1 MADFMIETSARHVHV
16 TKDTLEKLFGKGFE
30 LVPRAWLSQPGQFAS
45 CQRVIVKGPKGNIKC
60 SILGPIRDKDQ
71 VELSITDARSIGISA
86 PVRES
91 GDLLDTPGVTIINP
105 DNGNEIKL
113 SSGVIIA
120 KRHIHM
126 TPNDAKAF
134 GVSNGDIVCVKVLND
149 TGRKV
154 LLDDTVVRV
163 SDNYRLAMHIDTD
176 EANAAALGTVKGIVK
191 GEIVK

>member
-16 TKDTLEKLFGKGFE
+16 TKETLELLFGQGFE

-45 CQRVIVKGPKGNIKC
+45 CQRIVVKGPKGNIKC
-60 SILGPIRDKDQ
+60 SILGPVRNENQ

-91 GDLLDTPGVTIINP
+91 GDLLDTPGCTLLNP
-105 DNGNEIKL
+105 DNGNEVKIN
-113 SSGVIIA
+113 SGVIIA

-126 TPNDAKAF
+126 TPSDAESFNVK
-134 GVSNGDIVCVKVLND
+134 NGDIVKVKILND

-154 LLDDTVVRV
+154 IFDDTVVRV
-163 SDNYRLAMHIDTD
+163 SSNYRLAMHIDTD
-176 EANAAALGTVKGIVK
+176 EANSAALGTVKGIVK